1 MPTTRVTVNATTA
14 FREWLDSLRDW
25 RARVAITARMDRLA
39 EGNPGDVRPDG
50 GGVSEM
56 RIHYGPGYR
65 VYFTRR
71 GATVVLL
78 IVGGDKAGQPADI
91 RRAQDMV
98 KEMKDV

>member
-39 EGNPGDVRPDG
+39 EGNPGDVRPVG

-78 IVGGDKAGQPADI
+78 IVGGDKASQPADI